1 MSLFNKLFYKTKNT
15 STETHTVTVCP
26 LNTQK
31 HTRSHTKT
39 PHKSKWVFGLISL
52 HTTMAV
58 FNLPPGG
65 RVSAGHLEG
74 TEWRW
79 WAKGSRSF
87 FFFFPPLSS
96 SSGQSAQ
103 AVIPTI
109 ITTKLWWSSAIS
121 ASLWAVGGHWKKKTF
136 SSEKCATLWCHD
148 VQIKKKNPCWSD
160 NNDCPMYG
168 AVFPLVHT
176 LAQGCQTYGSW
187 AKTDPVPLV
196 GIGVTHLTSHSW
208 HKPTGGWVAWDSYSF
223 QTSWQTQ
230 VYLRCRV

>member
-121 ASLWAVGGHWKKKTF
+121 ASLWAVGGHWKKNLLFWKMCYSVMPRCTN
-136 SSEKCATLWCHD
+136 
-148 VQIKKKNPCWSD
+148 KKKKPLLVRQQRLPNVWSRISASSYFSPGLS
-160 NNDCPMYG
+160 NI
-168 AVFPLVHT
+168 
-176 LAQGCQTYGSW
+176 W
-187 AKTDPVPLV
+187 LV
-196 GIGVTHLTSHSW
+196 G
-208 HKPTGGWVAWDSYSF
+208 
-223 QTSWQTQ
+223 
-230 VYLRCRV
+230 